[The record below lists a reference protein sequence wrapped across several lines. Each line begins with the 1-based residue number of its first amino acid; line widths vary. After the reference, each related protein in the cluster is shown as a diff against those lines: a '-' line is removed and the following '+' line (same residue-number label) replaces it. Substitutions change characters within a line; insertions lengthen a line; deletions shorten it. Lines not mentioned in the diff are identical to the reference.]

1 MLDLK
6 KYNEEDPLK
15 RLVEKDSGGRELSPM
30 EPPDISNASVQP
42 ANFEKYHDCLKQLV
56 HEHQD
61 FNEKLSEFETAIL
74 FFKENGLQKQDKIK
88 DSINNFFAYI
98 DHSILPHNR
107 MEEKTLY
114 HLLNERLKTNE
125 MYSKNGSSNT
135 VVDIMEDDHSKLI
148 QLSALTFNLLGLAT
162 RLPDQNSRLIVLDIA
177 IEQSMAMIELL
188 RLHIYREDHIVFDL
202 DHQLLSE
209 DELTQIKQQMIPG

>member
-61 FNEKLSEFETAIL
+61 FNEKLSEFEKAIL

-107 MEEKTLY
+107 MEEKTLC

-148 QLSALTFNLLGLAT
+148 QLSALTFNLLGLAK

-202 DHQLLSE
+202 AHQLLSE
-209 DELTQIKQQMIPG
+209 DELTQIKQQMILG